1 MTNTKTKHAGKLTV
15 ETLDRIRKHLKK
27 RNKI

>member
-1 MTNTKTKHAGKLTV
+1 MKTKTKYAGKLTQ
-15 ETLDRIRKHLKK
+15 ETLDRIRKHLKR